1 MSNELMNVYCRYGC
15 PDGDDLGIFEVA
27 EWGAER
33 IKELEAELA
42 KAHEYGYQ
50 YRQERNR
57 AEAELAALK
66 SQKPVP
72 PAQPPSQGGEAVEVV
87 ASIAVDA
94 EGVVRDFTLEPGL
107 DRHPGGY
114 TVTSLMT
121 VAQHKR
127 ILAAQPQNNGVMV
140 PRAIAERMAIDAAQY
155 EHEHAV
161 VNDNVQLWQ
170 QPSARLTLT
179 VGDLRTVR
187 ALLGGEA

>member
-1 MSNELMNVYCRYGC
+1 MTEELKACPFCGGSPSHKAWSNPSG
-15 PDGDDLGIFEVA
+15 
-27 EWGAER
+27 
-33 IKELEAELA
+33 
-42 KAHEYGYQ
+42 EYGPGCT
-50 YRQERNR
+50 ECGVTADSCAVWNSR
-57 AEAELAALK
+57 AQL
-66 SQKPVP
+66 
-72 PAQPPSQGGEAVEVV
+72 PSQGGEAVEVV

-127 ILAAQPQNNGVMV
+127 ILAAQQQSDAVIV

-187 ALLGGEA
+187 ALLGGGV